1 MLDPTKDLIDLLLLS
16 RFDTLVVVILL
27 VQFHVLIHGGILVL
41 LVLRDQ
47 VVHVGLGFGELHLI
61 HALAGVPMQESLATE
76 HGSELLRDAL
86 EQFLDGGG
94 VADEGGGHL
103 QAAGRDVAHGGLDVV
118 GDPFHEVAA
127 VLVLHVLDL
136 LLHLLHGHAAAE
148 YGGDGEVAAVTRVA
162 GSHHVLGVE
171 HLLGQLGHGQGPVL
185 LGAAGGQGSEA
196 GHEEV
201 ETGEGDHVDGQFT
214 QIGVQ
219 LTRETQTSC
228 DARHGER
235 DEVVEVTVGWGGQ
248 TQGSEADVVEGLVVD
263 AEGLV
268 RVLHELVD

>member
-1 MLDPTKDLIDLLLLS
+1 MLDPTKDLIDWLLLS
-16 RFDTLVVVILL
+16 RFHTLVVVILI

-86 EQFLDGGG
+86 EQLLDGGG
-94 VADEGGGHL
+94 VADESGGHL

-118 GDPFHEVAA
+118 GDPLHEVTA

-148 YGGDGEVAAVTRVA
+148 YGGDGEVAAVTGVA

-201 ETGEGDHVDGQFT
+201 ETGEGDHVDSQFT

-219 LTRETQTSC
+219 LTRETQAGGHT
-228 DARHGER
+228 RHGSR
-235 DEVVEVTVGWGGQ
+235 DQMVEVTICGGCEF
-248 TQGSEADVVEGLVVD
+248 QGSEADVVEGFIVNAVGFICVFNQLMD
-263 AEGLV
+263 
-268 RVLHELVD
+268 

>member
-1 MLDPTKDLIDLLLLS
+1 MDFLGILAFLLLVKFAFLLS
-16 RFDTLVVVILL
+16 
-27 VQFHVLIHGGILVL
+27 GGILVL

-47 VVHVGLGFGELHLI
+47 VVHVGLGFSELHLI
-61 HALAGVPMQESLATE
+61 HALTSVPMQESLATE

-86 EQFLDGGG
+86 EQLLDGGG

-103 QAAGRDVAHGGLDVV
+103 QATGRDVAHGGLDVV

-127 VLVLHVLDL
+127 VLVLDVQHL
-136 LLHLLHGHAAAE
+136 LIHLLHGHAATE
-148 YGGDGEVAAVTRVA
+148 HGSHREVAAVTGVA

-201 ETGEGDHVDGQFT
+201 ETGEGDHVDSQFT

-219 LTRETQTSC
+219 LTRETQAGGHT
-228 DARHGER
+228 RHGSR
-235 DEVVEVTVGWGGQ
+235 DQMVEVTVCGGCEF
-248 TQGSEADVVEGLVVD
+248 QGSEADVVEGFIVNAVGFICVFNQLMD
-263 AEGLV
+263 
-268 RVLHELVD
+268 

>member
-1 MLDPTKDLIDLLLLS
+1 MLDPTKDLIDWLLLS
-16 RFDTLVVVILL
+16 RFHTLVVVILI

-86 EQFLDGGG
+86 EQLLDGGG
-94 VADEGGGHL
+94 VADESGGHL

-118 GDPFHEVAA
+118 GDPLHEVTA

-148 YGGDGEVAAVTRVA
+148 YGGDGEVAAVTGVA

-201 ETGEGDHVDGQFT
+201 ETRERDHIDGQFT

-219 LTRETQTSC
+219 LARETQTSC

-235 DEVVEVTVGWGGQ
+235 DEVVEVAVGGGGQ

-268 RVLHELVD
+268 RVLHELVN